1 MGNRIQ
7 LKHPEGKK
15 AIAIDKLKYNLICNA
30 MLNYLKKKGEATH
43 TEIWD
48 SIEDD
53 FKKNKIQFEGSIQWY
68 VEWVKLDLIA
78 NKIIAKV
85 AKTSPQKYELNQ

>member
-15 AIAIDKLKYNLICNA
+15 AVAIDKLKYDIICNA
-30 MLNYLKKKGEATH
+30 ILNYIKKKGEATH
-43 TEIWD
+43 TEI
-48 SIEDD
+48 SEVITDD
-53 FKKNKIQFEGSIQWY
+53 FKKSKTKFEGSILWY
-68 VEWVKLDLIA
+68 VEWVKLDLLA

-85 AKTSPQKYELNQ
+85 AKTSPQKYELMQ